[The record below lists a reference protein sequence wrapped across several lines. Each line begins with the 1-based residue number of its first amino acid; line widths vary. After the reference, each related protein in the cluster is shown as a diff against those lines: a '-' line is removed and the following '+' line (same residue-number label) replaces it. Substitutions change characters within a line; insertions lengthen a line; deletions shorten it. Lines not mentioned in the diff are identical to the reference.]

1 MATKK
6 ELALVRKFMEDYRYF
21 KLIDYTET
29 QYDNDWNQLMQV
41 VEKIEGIIGH
51 SVDIGSPIE
60 ITYWYS
66 PKKTGTFPRGAGGGG
81 GHTVERTPF
90 EAIFGKLHSIYV
102 YYQPERKFKVKKH
115 EQANSKIAAT
125 LKACM
130 RFIEWY
136 NKTVKK

>member
-6 ELALVRKFMEDYRYF
+6 ELALVRKFMNKHSSY
-21 KLIDYTET
+21 IDFSVPH
-29 QYDNDWNQLMQV
+29 YDNDWNQLMNV
-41 VEKIEGIIGH
+41 VEQIEAIIEH
-51 SVDIGSPIE
+51 VFDIGNCIE

-66 PKKTGTFPRGAGGGG
+66 PKKTGTFSRGAGGGG

-102 YYQPERKFKVKKH
+102 YYQPGREFKVKKH
-115 EQANSKIAAT
+115 EQANSKQAAT
-125 LKACM
+125 FKACI